1 MRITNASLAEV
12 RLALNEAYQIRQFG
26 SGGESAKA
34 SVNSW
39 LEDAQ
44 RVIDTFPDAEFALT
58 AEIFEPARAT
68 KVMVQLYPREQANY
82 ILTSAIVEYAWTMD
96 MRMVTEPIT
105 VLAAPAPHG
114 NG

>member
-12 RLALNEAYQIRQFG
+12 RLALTEAYQIRQFG

-105 VLAAPAPHG
+105 VLAAPAPLG
-114 NG
+114 SG